1 MASTWE
7 SVMREASSALS
18 YVSLIG
24 TVVFSFTLTTTWAAL
39 LAYGLFRLGAWA
51 LAG

>member
-1 MASTWE
+1 MAPTWE

-24 TVVFSFTLTTTWAAL
+24 TVVFCFKLNTTRAAI
-39 LAYGLFRLGAWA
+39 LA
-51 LAG
+51 